1 MTRTEAEANYKA
13 AKDALDAFFQT
24 EQKSRDDYH
33 AGDIEWEERKV
44 VKVQYDA
51 LMELFDE
58 AFAVM
63 ASFPEEDETTEEE
76 DNDQLEFAF

>member
-13 AKDALDAFFQT
+13 AKDALDAFFQI

-33 AGDIEWEERKV
+33 AGDIEWEERKA
-44 VKVQYDA
+44 VKVQYDV
-51 LMELFDE
+51 LMERYDE
-58 AFAVM
+58 AFAVIG
-63 ASFPEEDETTEEE
+63 SFPEEDETTEE